1 MTERAA
7 LAVVTDPY
15 EAKGDALKLKA
26 DVVTVSRDDASHN
39 NVNAIIG
46 AQRGDVRKITGPGEY
61 EIGGVFITGVAM
73 KPDKK
78 SEVPKTTVY
87 AFNFDGLTV
96 AHLGGL
102 SFVPTQSQI
111 DALETVNVL
120 LVPIGGEGELSP
132 SQASEIISMIEPS
145 MVVPMGYSAK
155 GNDSLTKFLKEM
167 GVTNPKSQ
175 ESLKLTKSQLPE
187 DTQVMLL
194 ENKS

>member
-1 MTERAA
+1 M
-7 LAVVTDPY
+7 
-15 EAKGDALKLKA
+15 
-26 DVVTVSRDDASHN
+26 
-39 NVNAIIG
+39 
-46 AQRGDVRKITGPGEY
+46 
-61 EIGGVFITGVAM
+61 
-73 KPDKK
+73 
-78 SEVPKTTVY
+78 
-87 AFNFDGLTV
+87 
-96 AHLGGL
+96 
-102 SFVPTQSQI
+102 
-111 DALETVNVL
+111 L